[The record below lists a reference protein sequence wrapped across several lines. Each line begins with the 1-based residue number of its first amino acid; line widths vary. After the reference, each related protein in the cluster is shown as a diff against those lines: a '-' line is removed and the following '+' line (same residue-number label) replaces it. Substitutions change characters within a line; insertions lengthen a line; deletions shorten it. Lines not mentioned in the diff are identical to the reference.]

1 MAIVLPRPI
10 SEVKKNLNRVVAEVA
25 ESGAPVVI
33 GNHSEPVAAI
43 ISWEQYLELV
53 GEREEAARR

>member
-1 MAIVLPRPI
+1 MLPRPI

-53 GEREEAARR
+53 GEREEGARR